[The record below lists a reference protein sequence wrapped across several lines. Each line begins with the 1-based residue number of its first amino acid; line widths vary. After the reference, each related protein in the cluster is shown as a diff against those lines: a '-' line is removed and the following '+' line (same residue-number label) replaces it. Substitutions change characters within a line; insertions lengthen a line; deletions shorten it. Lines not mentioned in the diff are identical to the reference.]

1 MRVVR
6 FRKYLLLWVGAVSIS
21 QLGFFVS
28 RIGDP
33 SWVFLQAPAFM
44 GYVAFL
50 TSGLGLAYG
59 GVFYLALKAISDM
72 GSVTETEVLTPWRLA
87 GVAIVTTGCGPLAL
101 GYVVYLFR
109 YPNPWLFVLCV
120 GLSIAILFLGLSKVE
135 LEGQP
140 ENLASD

>member
-1 MRVVR
+1 
-6 FRKYLLLWVGAVSIS
+6 
-21 QLGFFVS
+21 
-28 RIGDP
+28 
-33 SWVFLQAPAFM
+33 M

-59 GVFYLALKAISDM
+59 AVFYLVLKAISGM
-72 GSVTETEVLTPWRLA
+72 GSVPETEVLTPWRLA

-101 GYVVYLFR
+101 GYVVFLYR

-120 GLSIAILFLGLSKVE
+120 GLSIAILILGLNKVE